1 MGQEENTQFDIH
13 KYIKLLLRRKW
24 LWIIPTI
31 LFSAGSTIY
40 AIILPDIYQSKCVLI
55 VQESKV
61 LDNLLYKSTRRGP
74 NARNLLQA
82 VRERMLGWQSVI
94 QIIRILGLDKD
105 ISENDVGAMEKLY
118 KRILKGT
125 TLKTKGS
132 NLIEVSYQGENPE
145 INFRIVDGLVSSFM
159 EKSLKETRT
168 EADETLDFIED
179 DLKRLKSDLD
189 ESERQ
194 LRVFEEEHLDE
205 LPGSQGNKMSR
216 LANAKGELAKISRD
230 IMILGEKIGFLDETI
245 RNEDKTMT
253 GEITRI
259 PNPKVSDLRTRINEL
274 EIEINSLRAKYFD
287 EHPSIVKGL
296 KELDS
301 LEDMLEQESE
311 SIVSEEKIVS
321 NPMYEG
327 LIEKEFSAQ
336 LQLKALQRYRKE
348 LESIIA
354 GINESIKG
362 MPARR
367 QELSELK
374 RDYSVNMQLYKQRLL
389 QKSKAELR
397 KEMSLDAKTNPFDIV
412 EPARISHEP
421 IKAIKIKII
430 GMGVFMGLGLGVGLI
445 LGLDKIDN
453 RFKTMEE
460 VQEYL
465 NLPAL
470 GMIPTILTNTE
481 AKRQARK
488 KMIVYS
494 STAAFIIVTAA
505 VCLIV
510 KPIRTIVSDN
520 ASAGWGELVKII
532 KK

>member
-1 MGQEENTQFDIH
+1 MEQENSQFDVH

-40 AIILPDIYQSKCVLI
+40 AIILPDIYQSKCVLT
-55 VQESKV
+55 VRESKV
-61 LDNLLYKSTRRGP
+61 LDNLLYKGRQKDP
-74 NARNLLQA
+74 DAKKLLQA
-82 VRERMLGWQSVI
+82 VSERMLGWQSVI
-94 QIIRILGLDKD
+94 QIVKILGLDKD
-105 ISENDVGAMEKLY
+105 ISENDVGAMERLY
-118 KRILKGT
+118 SKILENT

-132 NLIEVSYQGENPE
+132 NLIEVSYRGENPE
-145 INFRIVDGLVSSFM
+145 INFRMVDGLVSNFM

-168 EADETLDFIED
+168 EAGDTVDFIED

-205 LPGSQGNKMSR
+205 LPGSESNKITR
-216 LANAKGELAKISRD
+216 LARAGEELATIKRE
-230 IMILGEKIGFLDETI
+230 IMILGEQIGFLDETI
-245 RNEDKTMT
+245 KQEAKTMT

-259 PNPKVSDLRTRINEL
+259 PNPKVSNLRTRIIKL
-274 EIEINSLRAKYFD
+274 EIEINFLRAKYFD
-287 EHPSIVKGL
+287 EHPSIVKRL

-301 LEDMLEQESE
+301 LEKMLEQESV

-327 LIEKEFSAQ
+327 LVQKGFSAQ
-336 LQLKALQRYRKE
+336 LQLKALQRHRKE
-348 LESIIA
+348 LESAIA
-354 GINESIKG
+354 GFNESMKG

-374 RDYSVNMQLYKQRLL
+374 RDYSVNMQLYEQRLL
-389 QKSKAELR
+389 QKSKAELI
-397 KEMSLDAKTNPFDIV
+397 KEMSLDAKTNPFNIV
-412 EPARISHEP
+412 EPARISHKP

-430 GMGVFMGLGLGVGLI
+430 GMGVFIGLGLGVGLI

-465 NLPAL
+465 NISAL
-470 GMIPTILTNTE
+470 GMIPTILTKTDV
-481 AKRQARK
+481 KKKVRK
-488 KMIVYS
+488 KLIVYS
-494 STAAFIIVTAA
+494 STAAFIVVTTA
-505 VCLIV
+505 VCFIV
-510 KPIRTIVSDN
+510 KPVRTIVSDN
-520 ASAGWGELVKII
+520 ASAGWEELVKII
-532 KK
+532 RK